1 MPDSL
6 RFLTRRILQSFLI
19 VVGIIVVNF
28 LILNLPAGD
37 MADVMAGM
45 DGGGDA
51 GYADQLRQ
59 EYGLDKPL
67 PVQLAT
73 YMGRLLALD
82 LGYAYSRNMPVLT
95 AILARLPATLLL
107 MGTAILIAFVLGV
120 LMGMVAGRN
129 AGKPLDAAISVL
141 ALVGYATPLFWLGLL
156 LILLFTI
163 GLGWLPSGGMQTIGM
178 RGSLL
183 QQWLDIGRHL
193 ILPAC
198 TLAVFYLAIFAR
210 LMRSSVIEAAGQD
223 YVRTARAKG
232 MTERRVYLQHVA
244 GNAMLPVL
252 TMLGLQIGGMLGGSV
267 VVETIF
273 SWPGL
278 GRMTYEAI
286 FARDVNLLLGV
297 LFLSSVCV
305 VVTNLV
311 VDLLY
316 FWIDPRIG
324 IQG

>member
-6 RFLTRRILQSFLI
+6 RFLIRRILQSLLI
-19 VVGIIVVNF
+19 IIGIIVVNF

-51 GYADQLRQ
+51 GYTEQLRR
-59 EYGLDKPL
+59 EFGLDRPL
-67 PVQLAT
+67 PAQLAT
-73 YMGRLLALD
+73 YVGHLLSLD
-82 LGYAYSRNMPVLT
+82 LGYSYSRNMPVLD

-107 MGTAILIAFVLGV
+107 MGSAIVLAFVLGI
-120 LMGMVAGRN
+120 LMGTLAGRN
-129 AGKPLDAAISVL
+129 VGRPLDAAISVV
-141 ALVGYATPLFWLGLL
+141 ALIGYATPLFWLGLL

-183 QQWLDIGRHL
+183 AQWLDIGRHL

-198 TLAVFYLAIFAR
+198 TLAVFYLAIFVR
-210 LMRSSVIEAAGQD
+210 LMRSSVIEVAGQD

-232 MTERRVYLQHVA
+232 MSERRVYLHHVT

-278 GRMTYEAI
+278 GRMTYDAI
-286 FARDVNLLLGV
+286 FSRDINLLLGV

-305 VVTNLV
+305 VVTNLI

-316 FWIDPRIG
+316 FWVDPRIG
-324 IQG
+324 VKG

>member
-1 MPDSL
+1 MPG
-6 RFLTRRILQSFLI
+6 FASFLI
-19 VVGIIVVNF
+19 RRVFQAFLIILGIIVVNF
-28 LILNLPAGD
+28 TMLNLPPGD
-37 MADVMAGM
+37 MADVIAGLE
-45 DGGGDA
+45 GGGDA
-51 GYADQLRQ
+51 GYTEQLRK
-59 EYGLDKPL
+59 EYGLDRPL
-67 PVQLAT
+67 PIQLLS
-73 YMGRLLALD
+73 YMGRLLRLD
-82 LGYAYSRNMPVLT
+82 LGHSYTRNMPVLD

-120 LMGMVAGRN
+120 VMGTLAGRN
-129 AGKPLDAAISVL
+129 AGKPIDALISVL

-163 GLGWLPSGGMQTIGM
+163 NLGWLPSGGMKTIGM
-178 RGSLL
+178 RGGVV
-183 QQWLDIGRHL
+183 QQWLDVGKHL

-198 TLAVFYLAIFAR
+198 TLAVFFLALFAR
-210 LMRSSVIEAAGQD
+210 LMRSAVIEVEGQD

-232 MTERRVYLQHVA
+232 MTEGRVYMQHVTP
-244 GNAMLPVL
+244 NAMLPVL
-252 TMLGLQIGGMLGGSV
+252 TMLGLQVGGMLGGSV

-286 FARDVNLLLGV
+286 FARDVTLLLGV

-305 VVTNLV
+305 VITNLV

-316 FWIDPRIG
+316 CWIDPRIG
-324 IQG
+324 LT